1 MKRKGPIIV
10 LLAYCAYLLRM
21 LVKGIRSE
29 RARYKRRVHAPRD
42 DDDANRPSNSKGM
55 RYVEREDTVTRNLL
69 IYTGYGSVLIL
80 MAFTVVLG
88 EKA

>member
-10 LLAYCAYLLRM
+10 LLAYCAYLLHM

-29 RARYKRRVHAPRD
+29 RVQYKRKVHASR
-42 DDDANRPSNSKGM
+42 DDANRPSNSKGM